1 MFGVFNKNNITKVTG
16 GSDENAVCKQS
27 LLQAIKAVRA
37 GKTAYL
43 KDASLGCAEVSREW
57 NEMLASICA
66 DKRAAVLGVNNLLA
80 EVTKM
85 DFIKS
90 MIEDVRKQSQT
101 MNSIAASSE
110 EMAASVDDVANR
122 TQDAAK
128 TADHG
133 VAVATQGVE
142 TIAKAFSFVEE
153 AFAAMDVINKQMHG
167 VLENTKKIG
176 EVVGIIKGIADQTN
190 LLALNAAIEAARAGE
205 QGRGFAV
212 VADEVRKLA
221 EHTKVSVT
229 EIQANIGRL
238 QTDTQSAVK
247 NIETNSGRL
256 LSGKELVDG
265 AMGSIQEMKGSV
277 VAINGEMLQIA
288 ANTEEQSAA
297 SQEIAADV
305 NVVSAGAESLLRE
318 CDQTGKAV
326 FELSQITNALRT
338 NLMKNE
344 LCLGDAELL
353 DICIADHLMWRWRVY
368 NMLLGYEQIDV
379 NAVGTHRDCRLG
391 DWYYSEAAQGLKGN
405 RVFIDMDKP
414 HADLHRFAK
423 EAAIAYERKD
433 LHAAQAAL
441 DRMDVCSRE
450 VVEALR
456 SLKNHVVALA
466 S

>member
-1 MFGVFNKNNITKVTG
+1 VFGLSKQKPTVNLERHVDDG
-16 GSDENAVCKQS
+16 AVCKQK
-27 LLQAIKAVRA
+27 LIQAIQNVRS
-37 GKTAYL
+37 GKLTYL
-43 KDASLGCAEVSREW
+43 DDAELGCAELSREW
-57 NEMLASICA
+57 NAMLDVICS
-66 DKRAAVLGVNNLLA
+66 DKRSAVLGVNNLLA

-90 MIEDVRKQSQT
+90 MVENVRKQSQT

-128 TADHG
+128 TAEQG
-133 VAVATQGVE
+133 VNVATQGVE
-142 TIAKAFSFVEE
+142 TIGKAFAFVEE
-153 AFAAMDVINKQMHG
+153 AFTAMDTINLQMHG

-221 EHTKVSVT
+221 EHTKVSVS
-229 EIQANIGRL
+229 EIQQNIGKL
-238 QTDTQSAVK
+238 QGDTQSAVK
-247 NIETNSGRL
+247 NIETNSERL
-256 LSGKELVDG
+256 LSGKNLVDG
-265 AMGSIQEMKGSV
+265 AIGSIQHMKGSV

-305 NVVSAGAESLLRE
+305 HVVSTGAETLLRE
-318 CDQTGKAV
+318 CDHTGQAV
-326 FELSQITNALRT
+326 FDLSKVINNLR
-338 NLMKNE
+338 LDMMKNG
-344 LCLGDAELL
+344 LCLGDAEMLE
-353 DICIADHLMWRWRVY
+353 ICVSDHLLWRWRVY
-368 NMLLGYEQIDV
+368 NMLLGYEKIDV
-379 NAVGTHRDCRLG
+379 NAVGTHKDCRLG
-391 DWYYSEAAQGLKGN
+391 NWYYSDSAQGFKGN
-405 RVFIDMDKP
+405 RTFVDMDKP

-423 EAAIAYERKD
+423 EAAVAYERKD
-433 LHAAQAAL
+433 MQAAQDAL
-441 DRMDVCSRE
+441 NQMDVCSRQ

-456 SLKNHVVALA
+456 VLKN
-466 S
+466 SCR

>member
-212 VADEVRKLA
+212 VAEEVRKLA
-221 EHTKVSVT
+221 EQSQEAAKQIAVLIGD
-229 EIQANIGRL
+229 IQNK
-238 QTDTQSAVK
+238 TDSAVQ
-247 NIETNSGRL
+247 
-256 LSGKELVDG
+256 
-265 AMGSIQEMKGSV
+265 AMSEGTQEVQKGFEVVRHAGIAFKDIDSHIHD
-277 VAINGEMLQIA
+277 VAILAKEAAEGLNRLAVESKNVREAMQETSQISGDIASQSQTISA
-288 ANTEEQSAA
+288 ATEEQSA
-297 SQEIAADV
+297 SMEEIAASSGHLAKLAEELQ
-305 NVVSAGAESLLRE
+305 SA
-318 CDQTGKAV
+318 V
-326 FELSQITNALRT
+326 
-338 NLMKNE
+338 
-344 LCLGDAELL
+344 
-353 DICIADHLMWRWRVY
+353 
-368 NMLLGYEQIDV
+368 
-379 NAVGTHRDCRLG
+379 
-391 DWYYSEAAQGLKGN
+391 
-405 RVFIDMDKP
+405 
-414 HADLHRFAK
+414 AK
-423 EAAIAYERKD
+423 FK
-433 LHAAQAAL
+433 
-441 DRMDVCSRE
+441 V
-450 VVEALR
+450 
-456 SLKNHVVALA
+456 
-466 S
+466 